1 MLIIRHSDPLQR
13 HSILAS
19 DSPFKT
25 DALKG
30 IADYSYLP
38 RTFAYLAGLAVIL
51 ASFYTNDSGYQENPW
66 IMSFL
71 VITCLTWPHIAYL
84 WAKKSN
90 QIKKVIIKS
99 LLFDAFFGGLW
110 VPLMSFELIP
120 CAVFSTVFMMNNIS
134 AGGLKFFIKGLFIMI
149 LAMMLSS
156 LFINPTIRFQSNI
169 IVIFICVPVIILY
182 PMVFAAINYKLT
194 RILILQREK
203 LLHLSRNDSLT
214 GVFSRRYWEQ
224 RLVEEFNRCQRSGE
238 KACVMML
245 DIDHFKNI
253 NDTYGHLVGDNVL
266 KQFGKLLQQLR
277 TSDIAGRY
285 GGEEFA
291 ILLPSSNLE
300 ESLLVAERLRQDIEN
315 TQFDS
320 IDKCT
325 VSIGIASLDKQYED
339 AYKWL
344 DSADKALYQAKNE
357 GRNKVN
363 IWLNTEGRSSSR
375 PTV

>member
-1 MLIIRHSDPLQR
+1 M
-13 HSILAS
+13 AY
-19 DSPFKT
+19 
-25 DALKG
+25 
-30 IADYSYLP
+30 YSYAP
-38 RTFAYLAGLAVIL
+38 RTFAYLMGLVVIVT
-51 ASFYTNDSGYQENPW
+51 SFYTNDTGYQENPW

-71 VITCLTWPHIAYL
+71 FITCLTWPHIAYR

-90 QIKKVIIKS
+90 QIKQVVTNS

-120 CAVFSTVFMMNNIS
+120 CSVFITVFMVNNIS
-134 AGGLKFFIKGLFIMI
+134 AGGSKLFIKGVFTLI
-149 LAMMLSS
+149 LAIIVSS
-156 LFINPTIRFQSNI
+156 LLINPTLQYESNI
-169 IVIFICVPVIILY
+169 VVILACLPMIVLY

-194 RILILQREK
+194 RLLILQREK
-203 LLHLSRNDSLT
+203 LVHLSRNDSLT

-224 RLVEEFNRCQRSGE
+224 RLLEEFERCQRSGE

-266 KQFGKLLQQLR
+266 KQFGRILKDLR
-277 TSDIAGRY
+277 TSDITGRY

-291 ILLPSSNLE
+291 ILLPNSNLE
-300 ESLLVAERLRQDIEN
+300 ASLLVAERLRQEIES
-315 TQFDS
+315 TRFDS

-325 VSIGIASLDKQYED
+325 VSIGIASLDKQYKD

-344 DSADKALYQAKNE
+344 NSADQALYQAKKE

-375 PTV
+375 PTI

>member
-1 MLIIRHSDPLQR
+1 M
-13 HSILAS
+13 
-19 DSPFKT
+19 
-25 DALKG
+25 
-30 IADYSYLP
+30 
-38 RTFAYLAGLAVIL
+38 TFLL
-51 ASFYTNDSGYQENPW
+51 T
-66 IMSFL
+66 
-71 VITCLTWPHIAYL
+71 TCLIWPHVAYF

-90 QIKKVIIKS
+90 QVKKVIIKS

-110 VPLMSFELIP
+110 VPLMSFEPIP
-120 CAVFSTVFMMNNIS
+120 CAVFTTVFMMNNIS
-134 AGGLKFFIKGLFIMI
+134 AGGLKLFIKGLFIMV
-149 LAMMLSS
+149 LAMIFSS
-156 LFINPTIRFQSNI
+156 LLINPSIRLESHI
-169 IVIFICVPVIILY
+169 IVIFICVPMIILY
-182 PMVFAAINYKLT
+182 PMVFATINYKLT

-238 KACVMML
+238 KACVMMV

-277 TSDIAGRY
+277 SSDIAGRY

-291 ILLPSSNLE
+291 ILLPNSNLE

-320 IDKCT
+320 IGKCT

-344 DSADKALYQAKNE
+344 DSADKALYQAKNN

-363 IWLNTEGRSSSR
+363 IWLNPVGRSSSKA
-375 PTV
+375 TV